1 MIRGYSSIGRISAL
15 HALGCRFKSDYLQMK
30 NLIEKDKKI
39 RKTFK
44 VYEIKKKILNFI
56 CNNLYFDIRTRK
68 LAYLELYNLPSN
80 SSITRSRR
88 RCVLT
93 GRSRAVYRNFKLCRN
108 MFRSLALKGYL
119 PGVSKAS
126 W

>member
-1 MIRGYSSIGRISAL
+1 
-15 HALGCRFKSDYLQMK
+15 MK

-39 RKTFK
+39 RRTFK
-44 VYEIKKKILNFI
+44 NYEVKKKILNSI
-56 CNNLYFDIRTRK
+56 SNNLYFDIKTRK
-68 LAYLELYNLPSN
+68 LAYLELYNLPKN
-80 SSITRSRR
+80 SSIVRTRR

-108 MFRSLALKGYL
+108 MFRSLALKGDL
-119 PGVSKAS
+119 PGVCKVS

>member
-1 MIRGYSSIGRISAL
+1 
-15 HALGCRFKSDYLQMK
+15 MK

-39 RKTFK
+39 RQFFQE
-44 VYEIKKKILNFI
+44 YEVKKKILSSI
-56 CNNLYFDIRTRK
+56 SNNLYFDIKTRK
-68 LAYLELYNLPSN
+68 FSYLELYNLPKN
-80 SSITRSRR
+80 SSVFRTRR

-108 MFRSLALKGYL
+108 MFRDFALKGYL
-119 PGVSKAS
+119 PGVAKAS